1 MFKPKAERQIAQAA
15 DKIVSQKEGLDALSW
30 NRVMEIAHILQG
42 GCDQEI
48 SVDLG
53 SELSGIAHSNIS
65 LSYKLGIEGSVHTG
79 QNMPSGIEMLE
90 GTTPNAG
97 AQAVEG
103 VQSPAAAAPLVA
115 APAAVAAAPEAAPS
129 ADDVPEKQADTH
141 NLIFGDYVFPVP
153 NVPPADPLPE
163 AAAPAVSEV
172 EAAAKVATAVVSE
185 GEAAAKAAEEARR
198 AASAEKDREFARYF
212 ALPMDDP
219 QEKPQKKVVTI
230 PVVAS
235 TQPELTNAPVAV
247 PVATPVAAPVAT
259 PVASV
264 NSAATTNPF
273 PKIVAAAPAA
283 RPTPAPVQQ
292 AAPMPLASASAPTP
306 AQPAPDPAPAADP
319 EVPAQ
324 PAGFARFRNV
334 YSSRDDRLCMFEDA
348 EGHLIAVDSSK
359 LA

>member
-1 MFKPKAERQIAQAA
+1 MFKPKAERQIAQTA

-42 GCDQEI
+42 GCDQNVSI
-48 SVDLG
+48 DLG

-90 GTTPNAG
+90 GTPPDAG
-97 AQAVEG
+97 TQAVED
-103 VQSPAAAAPLVA
+103 VQAPAAAVPVAA
-115 APAAVAAAPEAAPS
+115 APAAVPAVSTAPEAAPS
-129 ADDVPEKQADTH
+129 AADVPEKQPDTH

-153 NVPPADPLPE
+153 NVQETPPLPE
-163 AAAPAVSEV
+163 AATAVV
-172 EAAAKVATAVVSE
+172 PGAEATVKVATAVVSE
-185 GEAAAKAAEEARR
+185 REAAAKAAEEARR
-198 AASAEKDREFARYF
+198 AASDEKDREFARYF

-219 QEKPQKKVVTI
+219 QAKPQKKVVTI

-235 TQPELTNAPVAV
+235 TQPELTNAPVAA
-247 PVATPVAAPVAT
+247 PVATPVAA

-283 RPTPAPVQQ
+283 PAPAPMQQ
-292 AAPMPLASASAPTP
+292 AAPTPLASAPVPAP
-306 AQPAPDPAPAADP
+306 AQPAPDPAPAAAP
-319 EVPAQ
+319 EAPNQ

>member
-42 GCDQEI
+42 GCNQEI

-97 AQAVEG
+97 TQAVEG
-103 VQSPAAAAPLVA
+103 VQAPAAAASLAA
-115 APAAVAAAPEAAPS
+115 APAAAVAAVPAAPEAAPS
-129 ADDVPEKQADTH
+129 AADVPEKQADTH

-153 NVPPADPLPE
+153 NVPAADPLPE
-163 AAAPAVSEV
+163 AATPAVSEV
-172 EAAAKVATAVVSE
+172 EAAEKVATAVVSE

-219 QEKPQKKVVTI
+219 QEKPAKE
-230 PVVAS
+230 VVAI
-235 TQPELTNAPVAV
+235 
-247 PVATPVAAPVAT
+247 

-273 PKIVAAAPAA
+273 PKIVASAPAPAA
-283 RPTPAPVQQ
+283 SAPVQQ
-292 AAPMPLASASAPTP
+292 TAPAPPVP
-306 AQPAPDPAPAADP
+306 APVPAPVQPAPDPAPAAAP
-319 EVPAQ
+319 EEPAQ

-348 EGHLIAVDSSK
+348 EGHLIAVDASK

>member
-42 GCDQEI
+42 GCNQEI

-97 AQAVEG
+97 TQAVEG
-103 VQSPAAAAPLVA
+103 VQAPAAAASLAA
-115 APAAVAAAPEAAPS
+115 APAAAVAAVPAAPEAAPS
-129 ADDVPEKQADTH
+129 AADVPEKQADTH

-153 NVPPADPLPE
+153 NVPAADPLPE
-163 AAAPAVSEV
+163 AATPAVSEV
-172 EAAAKVATAVVSE
+172 EAAEKVATAVVSE

-219 QEKPQKKVVTI
+219 QEKPAKEVVAI
-230 PVVAS
+230 PVA
-235 TQPELTNAPVAV
+235 
-247 PVATPVAAPVAT
+247 
-259 PVASV
+259 
-264 NSAATTNPF
+264 
-273 PKIVAAAPAA
+273 
-283 RPTPAPVQQ
+283 
-292 AAPMPLASASAPTP
+292 
-306 AQPAPDPAPAADP
+306 
-319 EVPAQ
+319 
-324 PAGFARFRNV
+324 
-334 YSSRDDRLCMFEDA
+334 
-348 EGHLIAVDSSK
+348 
-359 LA
+359 